1 MVQNLLFFIISLFIS
16 STCLSQNAEIIGSIE
31 EPSGAPVIFANVAL
45 YDTSGS
51 DLIKVEVSDD
61 NGNFRFK
68 EIPLGIYSLNVSYV
82 GLGEIKKQ
90 IVVSNTGEL
99 SLGKLVMDSGS
110 IELAETVITAQR
122 VMVEV
127 KPDRT
132 VFNVNGT
139 INAVG
144 SDGLELLRKA
154 PGVTIDNNDNIS
166 VLGRVGV
173 LVYIDGKRLPLA
185 GDDLSNYL
193 KNLTAEQI
201 DKIDIISS
209 PGAKYE
215 AEGNAGIIDIRLK
228 RAENIGANGSLSSS
242 YSRGRHGRG
251 NINANG
257 NYRNELL
264 NLFGSG
270 GYFKG
275 KNYNEMDFFNLQNDL
290 SLDETNRSTSAWNG
304 YQVRGGVDFFL
315 GKEHTLGILGSF
327 RSMNEMGEGLNRI
340 AIAQQSNSL
349 VDSILVAGTESITDR
364 NQYTINANY
373 GFQNDNGTS
382 LNIDLDYGNYER
394 TRLIS
399 QPNQYFAPGETEL
412 LTEIINQFDTP
423 SEIEISSIK
432 IDYQRNGLGGV
443 IGVGSKLSNVV
454 SDNTF
459 LFQDV
464 INNSPVRND
473 QKSNI
478 FLYDEKVYAGYVTYN
493 RSLNDQLDL
502 SLGLRVEQTDA
513 SGDLQTFDVNLS
525 EPPVLLN
532 FLNWFPNAGITWKVN
547 PTNSLNLNY
556 GRRINRPDYSV
567 LNPFNFQLSEIS
579 FQKGNP
585 FLRPEIVNNIELGYT
600 LNYRYNFKLAYS
612 KTTDQITRLIAP
624 DSEDARANFIT
635 WANLAE
641 QEVWG
646 FSASLPIDISKK
658 WNAYTN
664 LRISHINNQADYG
677 DGAIVDVQAFS
688 YSIFQQHTITLPGG
702 FKGEISGYF
711 DGPGVWGGVFEY
723 ETSYSLNFGLQ
734 KKFLNDQLNV
744 RLSVNDIFYQTG
756 WSGTSV
762 FDGLVSTGRGNWDS
776 RRGAINISYNFG
788 NQKVTSRKRNTGIDA
803 EAGRVGS

>member
-1 MVQNLLFFIISLFIS
+1 MKNLL
-16 STCLSQNAEIIGSIE
+16 TLSIVFLVYGSIFGQKADIIGKIV
-31 EPSGAPVIFANVAL
+31 EPSDLPVVFANVAL
-45 YDTSGS
+45 YDTSGK
-51 DLIKVEVSDD
+51 DLVKVEVSDD
-61 NGNFRFK
+61 NGFFK
-68 EIPLGIYSLNVSYV
+68 LTGIPLGTYQLKISYV
-82 GLGEIKKQ
+82 GFSDIKRVFQ
-90 IVVSNTGEL
+90 VDNAGEL
-99 SLGKLVMDSGS
+99 SLGTLTMDSGS

-154 PGVTIDNNDNIS
+154 PGVSVDNNDNIS

-173 LVYIDGKRLPLA
+173 LVYVDGKRLPLA

-201 DKIDIISS
+201 DKIDIISN

-228 RAENIGANGSLSSS
+228 RAENIGANGSMSGS
-242 YSRGRHGRG
+242 YSLGRHGRG
-251 NINANG
+251 NLNANG
-257 NYRNELL
+257 NYRNNNF
-264 NLFGSG
+264 NLFGSA

-290 SLDETNRSTSAWNG
+290 TLDETNRSTSSWDG
-304 YQVRGGVDFFL
+304 YQVRGGLDFFL
-315 GKEHTLGILGSF
+315 NKHNTIGVLGSY
-327 RSMNEMGEGLNRI
+327 RSMDEQGLGVNRI
-340 AIAQQSNSL
+340 EIARQANSI
-349 VDSILVAGTESITDR
+349 VDSILVAGTESMTNR
-364 NQYTINANY
+364 NQYTFNVNY
-373 GFQNDNGTS
+373 GYQKEGTS
-382 LNIDLDYGNYER
+382 LNIDADYGNYQR
-394 TRLIS
+394 GRLIS
-399 QPNQYFAPGETEL
+399 QPNQYFSSGETEL
-412 LTEIINQFDTP
+412 LTEIINAFDTP

-432 IDYQRNGLGGV
+432 VDFQTNGLGGV
-443 IGVGSKLSNVV
+443 IGAGSKLSNVL

-464 INNSPVRND
+464 INGSTIRND

-478 FLYDEKVYAGYVTYN
+478 FLYDENVYAGYLTYS
-493 RSLNDQLDL
+493 RSLSDQFDL
-502 SLGLRVEQTDA
+502 SLGLRAEQTDA
-513 SGDLQTFDVNLS
+513 TGDLQTFDESLS
-525 EPPVLLN
+525 EPPVILN
-532 FLNWFPNAGITWKVN
+532 FLNWFPNAGLTWKIS
-547 PTNSLNLNY
+547 PTNTLNISY
-556 GRRINRPDYSV
+556 GRRINRPDYNV

-585 FLRPEIVNNIELGYT
+585 FLRPEIVNNMELGYT

-624 DSEDARANFIT
+624 DTEDSRANFIT
-635 WANLAE
+635 WANLSE
-641 QEVWG
+641 QVVWG
-646 FSASLPIDISKK
+646 FSASIPLDISDK
-658 WNAYTN
+658 WNVYTN
-664 LRISHINNQADYG
+664 LRASHIDNQADYG

-688 YSIFQQHTITLPGG
+688 YTIYQQHTITLPGG

-723 ETSYSLNFGLQ
+723 ETSYSLNLGLQ
-734 KKFLNDQLNV
+734 KKFMNNQLNV
-744 RLSVNDIFYQTG
+744 RLSVNDIFYQSG

-776 RRGAINISYNFG
+776 RRGAINLSYNFG
-788 NQKVTSRKRNTGIDA
+788 NQKVKSRNRKTGIED
-803 EAGRVGS
+803 EANRVGS